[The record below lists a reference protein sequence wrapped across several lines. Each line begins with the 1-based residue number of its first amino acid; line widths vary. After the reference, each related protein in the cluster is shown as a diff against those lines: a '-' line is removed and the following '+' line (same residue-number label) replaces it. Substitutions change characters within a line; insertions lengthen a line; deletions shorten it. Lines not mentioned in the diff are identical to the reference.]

1 MISLLF
7 VNGYFYLRVY
17 LNCKFILGTVFSST
31 INKWIKKKENKLHRN
46 WNVLTSQNV
55 RSKRPPVVINKYPE
69 RHIDF
74 SRPPVVPGTILFSEA
89 SLPSKGQRDILIYTD
104 SIPKGISIRE
114 LNSVIKIG
122 KTKMVSFPGTTS
134 KEILHYLDVHLTN
147 SSADAVILH
156 VGVKDLLEDNRRSK
170 IENLGKN
177 FRSKV
182 EKSHCYGIK
191 NLFYSATSSWED
203 SWSDCASL

>member
-1 MISLLF
+1 M
-7 VNGYFYLRVY
+7 
-17 LNCKFILGTVFSST
+17 
-31 INKWIKKKENKLHRN
+31 
-46 WNVLTSQNV
+46 
-55 RSKRPPVVINKYPE
+55 
-69 RHIDF
+69 
-74 SRPPVVPGTILFSEA
+74 
-89 SLPSKGQRDILIYTD
+89 IYTD

-122 KTKMVSFPGTTS
+122 KTKMVSFPGITS

-156 VGVKDLLEDNRRSK
+156 VGVNDLLEDNRQSK

-182 EKSHCYGIK
+182 EKSHTYGIK
-191 NLFYSATSSWED
+191 NVFYSAISS
-203 SWSDCASL
+203 